1 MRNQQFKGTAV
12 AVVTPFNAN
21 GSVDYTSLEKLIET
35 LIEGGL
41 DYLVALGTTAET
53 PTLTKEE
60 KTKVLETFIRV
71 VDARVPILVGAGGNN
86 TSEVINWIS
95 ELDKY
100 PVQGYLCV
108 APYYNKPSQTA
119 MKAHFEAIAK
129 STKRSIVLY
138 NVPGRTASN
147 IEASTCLHLANAF
160 ENVVAIKEASG
171 SLPQIMEIIA
181 GAPDGFYVLSGD
193 DALTLSMISV
203 GSQGVISVIGQ
214 AYPKEYAKMVSA
226 AMKGDFEQAR
236 QDHYHLLDVT
246 NAIYVEGNPTGIKF
260 LLSEMGLCQN
270 ELRLP
275 LIKASSALEAN
286 IKGKM
291 L

>member
-35 LIEGGL
+35 LIEGDL

-275 LIKASSALEAN
+275 LIKASSALEAD

>member
-12 AVVTPFNAN
+12 AVVTPFNDD

-53 PTLTKEE
+53 PTLSKEE
-60 KTKVLETFIRV
+60 KTKIIETFIRV
-71 VDARVPILVGAGGNN
+71 TDARVPILVGAGGNN
-86 TSEVINWIS
+86 TSDVIQWIN

-108 APYYNKPSQTA
+108 APYYNKPSQAA
-119 MKAHFEAIAK
+119 MKVHFESIAQ

-147 IEASTCLHLANAF
+147 IEAATCLHLANSF
-160 ENVVAIKEASG
+160 ENIVAIKEASG
-171 SLPQIMEIIA
+171 SLPQIMDIIA

-203 GSQGVISVIGQ
+203 GAQGVVSVIGQ
-214 AYPKEYAKMVSA
+214 AYPKRYSQMVSA
-226 AMKGDFEQAR
+226 AMSGDFELAR
-236 QDHYHLLDVT
+236 KMHYNLLDIT
-246 NAIYVEGNPTGIKF
+246 NAIYVEGNPTGIKC
-260 LLSEMGLCQN
+260 LLSEMDLCEN

-275 LIKASSALEAN
+275 LIKASNALAAD